1 MVKKKI
7 WTTGTTTKTGTA
19 EVASYDD
26 MKKCGSDRDTP
37 NTIVDYIGEVEP
49 FRPHKVSHELALA
62 HVANAEHI
70 TDVSP
75 PSKGMTKEH
84 SVYEYTEE
92 DNKNI
97 SKHQLV

>member
-1 MVKKKI
+1 MAKKKT
-7 WTTGTTTKTGTA
+7 WTTGTTTMTGTA

-26 MKKCGSDRDTP
+26 MKKFGADIDNP
-37 NTIVDYIGEVEP
+37 NTMVDYIGEVEP
-49 FRPHKVSHELALA
+49 FKLHKVSHDLALA